1 MVKLFVHICMFRE
14 RHMTSS
20 VGALS
25 LFREWVPCMHTI
37 RKFVET
43 GLSGPIER
51 NGRADAFQTY
61 KREHC
66 VSLTTA
72 EQFFVTVVE
81 VFCGSCYKLR
91 SRSLSDRL
99 QDFEE
104 VRYGFC
110 QIAAVALAFGN

>member
-1 MVKLFVHICMFRE
+1 ME
-14 RHMTSS
+14 
-20 VGALS
+20 
-25 LFREWVPCMHTI
+25 
-37 RKFVET
+37 
-43 GLSGPIER
+43 GLI
-51 NGRADAFQTY
+51 AFQTY

-81 VFCGSCYKLR
+81 VFAVVYKLR

-104 VRYGFC
+104 VRYGFVGF
-110 QIAAVALAFGN
+110 QR